1 MARRL
6 SAIRG
11 TRERG
16 AEVASFNVLKNILPY
31 LTGTAPKPALPV
43 GLSYEFVTSPT
54 GGAFTGN
61 IVQEAPRTDPGIFE
75 DPAFKQFVGLIPAII
90 GAIPSGGS
98 SLVGVLP
105 TLKAAFQQD
114 QPLPKPVV
122 VGRIPTMSFADGT
135 SDGFDLSSVFG
146 GINQALQGGLGQSL
160 LGLGT
165 QLGSAYISSSFG
177 PVYSGIPGTSGPVA
191 QPVMSSVPAIARGA
205 MTVGRTLFNRFPN
218 LATAIQRLRNAG
230 ANVTRSRLWSLMKR
244 FGPDFL
250 ISGGILTAA
259 AASEL
264 AMAGPGRRRMNPGNI
279 KALRK
284 AHRRMKSFHHV
295 CKTNDMLLGGS
306 HRRKASSSG
315 RFATSITQ
323 VK

>member
-1 MARRL
+1 M
-6 SAIRG
+6 SNVICPPG
-11 TRERG
+11 TD
-16 AEVASFNVLKNILPY
+16 EVWDVSGTEPVSKGCQVITTTFTQPTLLGTLGKFAVDAVSNFLAPGSTILKTGITGVRQAQLPT
-31 LTGTAPKPALPV
+31 L
-43 GLSYEFVTSPT
+43 TSPT
-54 GGAFTGN
+54 YEPIGYKPGG
-61 IVQEAPRTDPGIFE
+61 P
-75 DPAFKQFVGLIPAII
+75 
-90 GAIPSGGS
+90 
-98 SLVGVLP
+98 
-105 TLKAAFQQD
+105 
-114 QPLPKPVV
+114 
-122 VGRIPTMSFADGT
+122 MSFADGT
-135 SDGFDLSSVFG
+135 SDGFDLSNVFG

-205 MTVGRTLFNRFPN
+205 MVVGRSLFNRFPN